1 MTQKRNFQVIL
12 FSSSPES
19 NNIHKIY
26 GIHRMSTEM
35 RLQGFTCQVVHF
47 YTHFTDD
54 ELKKII
60 QNLVGNRT
68 LVIGFSSTF
77 FSWGPTDDQIN
88 ILKKANLIMD
98 YAKLINLKVK
108 FILGGANP
116 FSMTN
121 PINGISLKKVDA
133 IFDGFPEYFVSKYIN
148 ALYND
153 LEIPVPTKISKMG
166 LPVYVPS
173 EYDFDFSTSQ
183 IIYAPEDYVDS
194 EESVVLEVARGCIF
208 KCSFCT
214 FRLNGKK
221 KLDYIKDPEV
231 LREEL
236 MRNYNDYKIKYYII
250 SDDTFNDSTEKLRM
264 LHAVFTSLP
273 FKIKFSTYL
282 RLDLLY
288 HNREQIQLL
297 KEMGLV
303 GAMFGVESFHDEAA
317 RSVGKGLTGEKSKM
331 LLDDLKKI
339 HWGDQVKIEVALI
352 TGLPYET
359 LESYEETKRWIE
371 DQTKDIDL
379 VRVNFLRIDNPDTAR
394 NKSQLSVFAQNAS
407 KYGYYWK
414 DGQQEWHNNKSEVT
428 NSQQADDLRLELDT
442 LARKSFKFAHGGFTL
457 FGLWNQLQKTNISK
471 VTFDD
476 LLNMNRKEFV
486 SWRSQVVHPNLEKI
500 RQDYIKHYK
509 RNFGL

>member
-1 MTQKRNFQVIL
+1 
-12 FSSSPES
+12 
-19 NNIHKIY
+19 
-26 GIHRMSTEM
+26 MSTEL
-35 RLQGFTCQVVHF
+35 RQQGFTCQVVHF
-47 YTHFTDD
+47 FQFFKYT
-54 ELKKII
+54 ELI
-60 QNLVGNRT
+60 QLLDNLVGDKT
-68 LVIGFSSTF
+68 LIIGFSSTF
-77 FSWGPTDDQIN
+77 FLWGSAADQIS
-88 ILKKANLIMD
+88 ILKKANIIID

-108 FILGGANP
+108 FILGGASP
-116 FSMTN
+116 FSMTET
-121 PINGISLKKVDA
+121 IEDISLKEVDA
-133 IFDGFPEYFVSKYIN
+133 IFDGFPEYFVCKYTN
-148 ALYND
+148 ALYHNH
-153 LEIPVPTKISKMG
+153 EIPVPTKISKKG
-166 LPVYVPS
+166 IPVYVPS
-173 EYDFDFSTSQ
+173 DYDFDFSKSQ
-183 IIYAPEDYVDS
+183 IIYAPEDYIVPG
-194 EESVVLEVARGCIF
+194 EAVVLEVARGCIF

-231 LREEL
+231 LRTEL
-236 MRNYNDYKIKYYII
+236 IRNYNHYKIQYYII

-303 GAMFGVESFHDEAA
+303 GAMFGVESFHNEAA

-339 HWGDQVKIEVALI
+339 HWGSQVKIEVALI

-359 LESYEETKRWIE
+359 LESYEETKQWIK

-379 VRVNFLRIDNPDTAR
+379 VRVNFLRIENPDTSR
-394 NKSQLSVFAQNAS
+394 NKSQMSEFTKNAT

-414 DGQQEWHNNKSEVT
+414 DGKHDWHNNKSEIT
-428 NSQQADDLRLELDT
+428 NSYQADNMRLELDT

-457 FGLWNQLQKTNISK
+457 FGLWNQLQKTNVSK

-476 LLNMNRKEFV
+476 LLNMNRKEFAF
-486 SWRSQVVHPNLEKI
+486 WRNRIVIPNIEKI
-500 RQDYIKHYK
+500 RQDYISNYK